1 MMIGGVQLKPTGAAA
16 TTTTAAP
23 ATQTSAVASKVDT
36 LIESIGGVKAVEE
49 MARLMVEVSNAELA
63 LKKKKKLYEAFT
75 ANTLSKAAELGIAED
90 TVLNGEQHALVL
102 KYKAGNTTT
111 EVEDKTKLYNY
122 MESKA
127 PGMFFQLCKIG
138 IGDLKDYVPDTAY
151 SAAGIKKGNAPSSL
165 GLSAK
170 VLKA

>member
-1 MMIGGVQLKPTGAAA
+1 MMIGGVQLQPPGAAV
-16 TTTTAAP
+16 TTTVAQ
-23 ATQTSAVASKVDT
+23 ATQTPAVKSKVDN
-36 LIESIGGVKAVEE
+36 LVESIGGVKAIEE
-49 MARLMVEVSNAELA
+49 MARLMVEVANAELA

-90 TVLNGEQHALVL
+90 TVLNGESHALVL
-102 KYKAGNTTT
+102 KYKSGNTTT
-111 EVEDKTKLYNY
+111 EVEDKTKLYNF

-138 IGDLKDYVPDTAY
+138 VGDLKEYIPETAY
-151 SAAGIKKGNAPSSL
+151 SSAGIKKGNAPSSL

-170 VLKA
+170 VIKA